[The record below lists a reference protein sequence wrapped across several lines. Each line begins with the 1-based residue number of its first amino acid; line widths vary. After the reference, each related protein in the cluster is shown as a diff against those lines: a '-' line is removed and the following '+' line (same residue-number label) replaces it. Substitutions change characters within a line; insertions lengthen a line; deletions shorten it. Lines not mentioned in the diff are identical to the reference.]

1 MQFLHGY
8 FFGYFFMLI
17 PPKKTKPVIDV
28 PEKINLSLDDYRV
41 DLSRNDITQQIVVTI
56 QGQTILTLGS
66 LCILT
71 GKPKARKT
79 SFLHAFLA
87 SGLMDDGIWGIRTQL
102 TDDKNHVCLIDTEQS
117 IFDLY
122 QSLGRLSSMINKK
135 LDTLTNFSVYSTRA
149 GDVEKTM
156 SVIDTIC
163 KNNPKIGLI
172 AIDGLI
178 DLVND
183 INDVREAKYS
193 INFLKKICDT
203 YNVAIIGIIHQNK
216 STNYSLG
223 HLGSFASRF
232 AQSEL
237 SIEKL
242 DDGTSEMRATYLR
255 SAGDIMPIKI
265 DYDDANGRYD
275 IVDNL
280 KKIPVDSNLIVEIFA
295 GTIALTYKDLVTRA
309 KIITGN
315 NNYQVEKKLIPIWYA
330 NRLIEK
336 RGNLIQICQV

>member
-1 MQFLHGY
+1 
-8 FFGYFFMLI
+8 MLI
-17 PPKKTKPVIDV
+17 PPKKTKPVEQSPV
-28 PEKINLSLDDYRV
+28 PINLSLDDYRV
-41 DLSRNDITQQIVVTI
+41 DLSRNDVTQQIVVTI

-79 SFLHAFLA
+79 SFLHSFLA
-87 SGLMDDGIWGIRTQL
+87 AGLMMDSIWGIRTQL
-102 TDDKNHVCLIDTEQS
+102 PDDKCDIALIDTEQS

-122 QSLGRLSSMINKK
+122 QSLGRLSSMIGKK
-135 LDTLTNFSVYSTRA
+135 LDGLQNFSVYSTRA
-149 GDVEKTM
+149 GDVDKTM
-156 SVIDTIC
+156 AVIEKIC
-163 KNNPKIGLI
+163 EQNPKIGLM

-183 INDVREAKYS
+183 INDVREAKWA
-193 INFLKKICDT
+193 INFLKKICDK

-216 STNYSLG
+216 ATNYSLG

-255 SAGDIMPIKI
+255 SAGEIQPIKI

-280 KKIPVDSNLIVEIFA
+280 QKIPVDSELINQIFA
-295 GTIALTYKDLVTRA
+295 GTIALTYKDLVSRA
-309 KIITGN
+309 KIITGLT
-315 NNYQVEKKLIPIWYA
+315 NYQVEKKMVPVWYA

-336 RGNLIQICQV
+336 RGNLIQICAVM